1 MRALDALPPSA
12 SNARAIARKFLTDAL
27 ADAVA
32 SPPIRDAASY
42 LARANAKPRH
52 CALLL
57 ASSVED
63 GTPGLGSGATAATAL
78 ATLVAAGH
86 VSAACAAL
94 LAAMRAS
101 KEDWNRQAVLLAVAA
116 RWEWAGDG
124 TPSAISKGDEAAG
137 HVLRLAMDVMENGAK
152 RGAERRPFALSLAAI
167 LRALAR
173 SDGAG
178 ADYVDDVAAVAANTQ
193 SFAYLP
199 LDELGELAREWSKK
213 PNAAA
218 ESASLLQAVE
228 AVTRRRR
235 GSSRAQDVAGAA
247 SPEAIRAAL
256 RDAIA
261 AGLASAKE
269 GATSATLDVLAAHL
283 EARALDAAGSGAG
296 DDDNASTSGERV
308 GGGEEE
314 LRDLLARAV
323 AIGGARGPPATTWG
337 KVERVLK
344 AAARVSPK
352 VAVEMLAEMLL
363 PEQRGAGGGE
373 RPGKKKKRASASAA
387 AAGSTRRAILG
398 AGSVGAK
405 VVACRVLSWSLDYCK
420 ANDSYSAAKNGG
432 GDGVAGEL
440 ADELWRSVASLAPG
454 VASALTIPPPPSSIT
469 ELAGG
474 KQSAAAGNAASVPA
488 PPLDRTVAYA
498 AHASPIDAP
507 TGDDAEALLAAFAC
521 TPLLLAW
528 APDEDGIPSNGGGPN
543 QTLRLIS
550 AAARCGNA
558 DVETAARVALRRH
571 VSALPGPAL
580 RRAVTLSLR
589 SAESACESFTT
600 EQEWACR
607 LTTAAVALS
616 EAVGRRADDLYN
628 DAVAAPDE
636 DQWDDDTD
644 DDLDDEWGSSGPGE
658 SRGGESDADG
668 ASPFAGSS
676 ARPPRP
682 NKKLGFPSSPRSPR
696 GGAGLNLS
704 AFDGG
709 GRDFA
714 SNAAAVARA
723 AAADAGPRAAAVVLL
738 ASAHKS
744 PVVHAAAA
752 ELLAAA
758 EDLVD
763 QCAATTLAMHAAHED
778 DRDLDAVATRVGGG
792 LLKWLSNEASV
803 GEETLSR
810 AVAAL
815 GGWGDDERVRGWTG
829 NELSGAT
836 DAGVRRACRRLAAAK
851 ALEYAPPSTLGRS
864 GGGGGGWSTPGPS
877 VVGFEMWRGHVA
889 LFAAAAR
896 PRGRAAGASNA
907 VVERGYCSEEVVR
920 RVWEK
925 CARDAEDA
933 GRGDAAAASD
943 STSHKTSSKHATAAP
958 PESTLGVDSTA
969 EEARRRS
976 EVMVEAL
983 GGVAPSCVASLVE
996 TVAADVRLNAHT
1008 IESLAAGSPAL
1019 ALALTP
1025 AAASTLSRAT
1035 AGLCLLWRLA
1045 RRMTSRRAA
1054 TTEFDASLET
1064 IWAASGAF

>member
-373 RPGKKKKRASASAA
+373 RPGKKKKRASAPAA